1 MHLRKFIFIFS
12 IIGMIFTLVLPVHA
26 EPEVEEP
33 SNDPS
38 WRKLRQGIYYK
49 KFDESYPRLVDIFVS
64 AMDRSEMSATI
75 DTGIADGV
83 ITEGT
88 DTVKEM
94 FQRYDQTINYWGG
107 SWGNRNDVA
116 VAINGYFYNGTLEPP
131 GVPWSGQIHSG
142 WYAKRFTNYDG
153 DDPSLSYD
161 VGFGWTMDRIA
172 FVGSCVEHKPD
183 KQRIYYLEIDK
194 DQKFYGINRTRGSE
208 DLVIYTPQFGI
219 DTDTDNNG
227 LEVLVELSRPL
238 LIMPN
243 TAFPVKGFIREI
255 RNKQGSTKIPFD
267 HIVISATGEK
277 ASIMLGNTKVGDEI
291 GINQEL
297 TPCGGSTVD
306 YTKTYA
312 SMGGDFHFLNNGVV
326 RDYAEDPDA
335 VVPDARTA
343 VVFNGNWVYFI
354 VVDGRN
360 PGTSEGLS
368 IKELAD
374 FVKNQLGA
382 TWGVTL
388 DSGGSSTM
396 VVDGVVVNNTDCNY
410 NDCRSHN
417 EEEDNSS
424 INSVIAKWEHDNL
437 IGRRKNHE
445 LLVRI
450 NNDYLSQNTGGLNLV
465 TTEIIEPPVA
475 NSFMM
480 VSVLPLEKSTSFS
493 ENQLVTSEISGAI
506 RSGPGDIFHVLG
518 HTSAGQQGSILEHEN
533 GINGVYAEGSYWWK
547 SDFGGLVGWI
557 RQFDLTFI
565 PTDWQYLPMLSNQK

>member
-1 MHLRKFIFIFS
+1 MRIRKFIFLVS
-12 IIGMIFTLVLPVHA
+12 IIVMIFTLVLPVHA
-26 EPEVEEP
+26 EAEVEDP
-33 SNDPS
+33 TNDPS
-38 WRKLRQGIYYK
+38 WRKLRQGIFYK
-49 KFDESYPRLVDIFVS
+49 KFDLSSPRLVDVFVS
-64 AMDRSEMSATI
+64 AMDRSDMSATI

-83 ITEGT
+83 ITGGT
-88 DTVKEM
+88 ATVKEM
-94 FQRYDQTINYWGG
+94 FFDYDEVINYWG
-107 SWGNRNDVA
+107 STWGNRNDVA
-116 VAINGYFYNGTLEPP
+116 VAINGYFFGGSLEPP

-153 DDPSLSYD
+153 DDQSLSYD

-183 KQRIYYLEIDK
+183 KQRIYYIRIDK
-194 DQKFYGINRTRGSE
+194 DQKFYGINRTRSSE
-208 DLVIYTPQFGI
+208 DIVIYSPQFGI
-219 DTDTDNNG
+219 DTDTDNTG

-277 ASIMLGNTKVGDEI
+277 ANIMLGNIKVGDEI

-343 VVFNGNWVYFI
+343 VVFDENWVYFLVI
-354 VVDGRN
+354 DGRN

-374 FVKNQLGA
+374 FAKNRLGA

-396 VVDGVVVNNTDCNY
+396 VVDGVIVNNTYCNY
-410 NDCRSHN
+410 NDCRSQY
-417 EEEDNSS
+417 EEDDISSS
-424 INSVIAKWEHDNL
+424 INSEWATREHDSL
-437 IGRRKNHE
+437 IGHRKDHE
-445 LLVRI
+445 RLVSLQSDTISI
-450 NNDYLSQNTGGLNLV
+450 NSLNLV
-465 TTEIIEPPVA
+465 TTDIKEPRVA

-480 VSVLPLEKSTSFS
+480 VSVVPIEKSTAFS
-493 ENQLVTSEISGAI
+493 EHELVTSEIPSAI
-506 RSGPGDIFHVLG
+506 RLGPGGNYPQLG
-518 HTSAGQQGSILEHEN
+518 YSSAGQQGSIVEHGN
-533 GINGVYAEGSYWWK
+533 GMNGVLATGSYWWK
-547 SDFGGLVGWI
+547 SDFGDLVGWI
-557 RQFDLTFI
+557 RQIDLTFT
-565 PTDWQYLPMLSNQK
+565 PTDWQYLPMISNQK